1 MHPPRRRLAG
11 EIWFTWILVAFSAYM
26 LWTAYGVSG
35 FDSLTSAGA
44 YPMVATAVMLLTG
57 IGNVLHTRREQP
69 SPRQGGESALRQFVR
84 ELTPPVL
91 VAFTVAIAAYM
102 LLLERLGF
110 VVASY
115 LFLVASM
122 WLLGSRR
129 VGFNLVVA
137 AASLA
142 AVYLVFQT
150 VFSVVLPRGTLLQG
164 LQ

>member
-11 EIWFTWILVAFSAYM
+11 EILFTWTLVAFSAVM
-26 LWTAYGVSG
+26 LWTAYGISG

-44 YPMVATAVMLLTG
+44 FPMVATAVMLLTG
-57 IGNVLHTRREQP
+57 VGNVVHTRREQP
-69 SPRQGGESALRQFVR
+69 SPRQGGESSLRQFVR

-91 VAFTVAIAAYM
+91 VAFTAAIAAYM
-102 LLLERLGF
+102 LLLEPLGF
-110 VVASY
+110 VIASY

-122 WLLGSRR
+122 RLLGSRR

-142 AVYLVFQT
+142 AVYLVFQS
-150 VFSVVLPRGTLLQG
+150 VFSVVLPRGTLLQA